1 MSYIAYIGSCPD
13 GYIIYNPILPQ
24 LGLHSILLPNFG
36 YAIVYA
42 QAKASDR
49 NTNMDV
55 STIRKLCP
63 FSSTIPWLSSPAL
76 SHHVRIHILQR
87 TD

>member
-42 QAKASDR
+42 HAKASDR
-49 NTNMDV
+49 KMQKWIYI
-55 STIRKLCP
+55 SRCAEL
-63 FSSTIPWLSSPAL
+63 FL
-76 SHHVRIHILQR
+76 
-87 TD
+87 